1 MGRETRGNKEGG
13 NPSRGNNKGRDLKAA
28 TNVMHF
34 KEKRPVL
41 STRWKVE
48 RSERNVRY
56 SKNLKLYSKYSGE
69 L

>member
-48 RSERNVRY
+48 REVREKCKIQQK
-56 SKNLKLYSKYSGE
+56 SQTLF
-69 L
+69 